1 MLLVRNNTQTDL
13 EVTVHGS
20 NNKIQTANSED
31 ECWSIR
37 KVKLKVLFF
46 TDMGFFPCVF
56 HYSFCSLRVTRIFY
70 QTETAKEQ
78 EYLLIV
84 GSRKKRI

>member
-1 MLLVRNNTQTDL
+1 MLQHTSS

-20 NNKIQTANSED
+20 INNKIQTANSED
-31 ECWSIR
+31 VCWSVR
-37 KVKLKVLFF
+37 KVKLKVSFF
-46 TDMGFFPCVF
+46 PAMGFFPYVF

-78 EYLLIV
+78 EYLLVV

>member
-1 MLLVRNNTQTDL
+1 
-13 EVTVHGS
+13 
-20 NNKIQTANSED
+20 
-31 ECWSIR
+31 
-37 KVKLKVLFF
+37 
-46 TDMGFFPCVF
+46 MGFFPYVF

-78 EYLLIV
+78 EYLLVV